1 MKTWLVIG
9 SSRGIGLEFVR
20 QVLAMGDRVIATVR
34 NVASGSE
41 IYQVQRTAPIGFL
54 QMLLCDISTD
64 DKINVSPE
72 YL

>member
-9 SSRGIGLEFVR
+9 ASRGIGLEFVR
-20 QVLAMGDRVIATVR
+20 QILAVGDRVIATIR

-41 IYQVQRTAPIGFL
+41 IYQVQKTVPIGFL

-64 DKINVSPE
+64 DKIDVG
-72 YL
+72 